1 MPTAAK
7 YQSAAPLA
15 TSKVD
20 AEAGII
26 RDVALVSIGE
36 ALGHGVRI
44 DEKSLS
50 LFFGL
55 AQESPFQ
62 SFIKHDDDHSPA
74 EVTGLFS
81 GTYIDSKSG
90 VLRANWT
97 ALNAFREHNKA
108 EFSTLIELAEK
119 APATFGLSMDF
130 DRKNVWTMKDGSEV
144 EAEPI
149 YKKTG
154 DGREYFAGWKDKP
167 VGATDDE
174 LPVVRPYN
182 LRSADFVQE
191 PAANAALFSAQ
202 KTVDTTPDNGKA
214 SSVVETQ
221 SHLNKKS
228 PISKMKQIYA
238 KFSANPK
245 ALTRA
250 CQLAAEMPEDTKEE
264 AIIDKVE
271 EEIDA
276 EAYASVIAEN
286 AALKAKVAEFE
297 AKVAE
302 QEPKVAEAAA
312 LSTKVTELTEQ
323 VAKLSKTRGRFGA
336 APINTGKDAGKEPV
350 TITRAQFN
358 ALSHPERETHMKS
371 GGKITD

>member
-36 ALGHGVRI
+36 ASGHETRI
-44 DEKSLS
+44 DQKTLEMFYALVSGQTVK
-50 LFFGL
+50 
-55 AQESPFQ
+55 A
-62 SFIKHDDDHSPA
+62 FINHSDNPKPTEA
-74 EVTGLFS
+74 VGIYS
-81 GTYIDSKSG
+81 GFYIDVAAG
-90 VLRANWT
+90 VLRASQFQ
-97 ALNAFREHNKA
+97 AFKAFRENDA
-108 EFSTLIELAEK
+108 QAYETLFEMAATAPDAFGVSANFFLELE
-119 APATFGLSMDF
+119 
-130 DRKNVWTMKDGSEV
+130 E
-144 EAEPI
+144 
-149 YKKTG
+149 
-154 DGREYFAGWKDKP
+154 
-167 VGATDDE
+167 ATDGGH
-174 LPVVRPYN
+174 PFARPTHVE
-182 LRSADFVQE
+182 SFDIVCT
-191 PAANAALFSAQ
+191 PAANRAFFSKKPENE

-264 AIIDKVE
+264 VIIDKVE

-276 EAYASVIAEN
+276 EAYAAVIAEN

-323 VAKLSKTRGRFGA
+323 VAKLSKARGRFGA

>member
-1 MPTAAK
+1 MPTSAK

-15 TSKVD
+15 SSKVD

-36 ALGHGVRI
+36 AAGHGVRI

-81 GTYIDSKSG
+81 GTYIDAGAG

-144 EAEPI
+144 EAQPI

-202 KTVDTTPDNGKA
+202 KTIDTPPDNGKA
-214 SSVVETQ
+214 NSSAETQ

-228 PISKMKQIYA
+228 PIFKMKQIYA

-245 ALTRA
+245 ALARA

-264 AIIDKVE
+264 AIIAKVE
-271 EEIDA
+271 DEVDEETYNALVA
-276 EAYASVIAEN
+276 ERDQ
-286 AALKAKVAEFE
+286 LKAKVAEFE
-297 AKVAE
+297 AKLAE
-302 QEPKVAEAAA
+302 QEPKVEEAAA

-323 VAKLSKTRGRFGA
+323 VAKLSKARGRFGA
-336 APINTGKDAGKEPV
+336 APVNHGAAAGKEPA

-358 ALSHPERETHMKS
+358 AMSHPERNAHMS
-371 GGKITD
+371 AGGKVTE